1 MKPRIRLLPVVIFCA
16 AFTATLKLGSIVHGV
31 GGLIAATSAAESGA
45 PEKAA
50 AAATP
55 AQPKD
60 GSGAKK
66 VDEAGEAA
74 EKFAASGAEVKKLG
88 EWVDPAAMTGAELE
102 VLQKL
107 SARRKVLEKRATEL
121 DMREN
126 LLQATERRVDAK
138 VVELKRIQS
147 TINSLLKR
155 HDKEKEA
162 QMKSV
167 VKIYENMKPKNAA
180 RIFEQLD
187 LTILL
192 DVVERMRE
200 VKMAPIMANMSPVK
214 AKSVTMALARRRALP
229 NPDAGKRQ

>member
-1 MKPRIRLLPVVIFCA
+1 MKRRIRLLPVVIFCA
-16 AFTATLKLGSIVHGV
+16 ALTATLKLGSIVYGV
-31 GGLIAATSAAESGA
+31 SGLIAVTSAAESGA
-45 PEKAA
+45 PEEPAA
-50 AAATP
+50 AGSA

-66 VDEAGEAA
+66 VAEAGKAA
-74 EKFAASGAEVKKLG
+74 EKFAAPGAEVKKLG
-88 EWVDPAAMTGAELE
+88 EWIDPATMTGAELE
-102 VLQKL
+102 VLQTL
-107 SARRKVLEKRATEL
+107 SARHKVLEKRATEL

-126 LLQATERRVDAK
+126 LLQVAERRVDAK

-162 QMKSV
+162 QMKSL

-180 RIFEQLD
+180 RIFERLD
-187 LTILL
+187 MTVLL

-200 VKMAPIMANMSPVK
+200 AKMAPIMANMSPIK

>member
-1 MKPRIRLLPVVIFCA
+1 MKRRIRLLPIVIFCA

-31 GGLIAATSAAESGA
+31 SGLIAATSAAESAA
-45 PEKAA
+45 PEKTAA
-50 AAATP
+50 AGSA

-60 GSGAKK
+60 GSGA
-66 VDEAGEAA
+66 VQVAEADKAA
-74 EKFAASGAEVKKLG
+74 EKSGAPGAEAKKLG

-102 VLQKL
+102 VLQTL
-107 SARRKVLEKRATEL
+107 SARSKVLEKRAKDL
-121 DMREN
+121 DMREK
-126 LLQATERRVDAK
+126 LLQVAERRVDAK

-162 QMKSV
+162 QMRSV

-187 LTILL
+187 MTVLL

-200 VKMAPIMANMSPVK
+200 ARMAPIMASMSPGK
-214 AKSVTMALARRRALP
+214 AKLITIALTKRRALP

>member
-45 PEKAA
+45 PEKAVA
-50 AAATP
+50 AGSA

-66 VDEAGEAA
+66 VDEAGKAA
-74 EKFAASGAEVKKLG
+74 EKFAASGAEVKNLG

-138 VVELKRIQS
+138 VAELKRIQS

-187 LTILL
+187 LAILL

-200 VKMAPIMANMSPVK
+200 AKMAPIMANMSPVK
-214 AKSVTMALARRRALP
+214 AKSVTMALAKRRALP
-229 NPDAGKRQ
+229 NPDAGKRR

>member
-1 MKPRIRLLPVVIFCA
+1 MKRRIRLLPVVIFCA

-31 GGLIAATSAAESGA
+31 SGLIAATSAAESGA
-45 PEKAA
+45 SEKTA

-60 GSGAKK
+60 GNGAKK
-66 VDEAGEAA
+66 VAEAGKAA
-74 EKFAASGAEVKKLG
+74 EEFAASGAEVKRLG
-88 EWVDPAAMTGAELE
+88 EWVDPAEMTGAELE
-102 VLQKL
+102 VLQTL
-107 SARRKVLEKRATEL
+107 SNRRRVLEKRAEEL

-126 LLQATERRVDAK
+126 LLQVAERRVDAK
-138 VVELKRIQS
+138 VAELKRIQS

-187 LTILL
+187 MTVLL

-200 VKMAPIMANMSPVK
+200 AKMAPIMANMSPVK

-229 NPDAGKRQ
+229 DPDAGKRQ